1 MTPRQTMDGENIRSP
16 IIPKWIDLA
25 GKTSQ
30 LIMKGGDSN
39 EFQNYCISISNQN
52 YNSDTS
58 LGYYN
63 VYTQKHTLSVPTF

>member
-25 GKTSQ
+25 GKTSRLRIQ
-30 LIMKGGDSN
+30 GGDSN
-39 EFQNYCISISNQN
+39 EFQNCRISISNQN

-63 VYTQKHTLSVPTF
+63 ASTQKHTLSVPTF